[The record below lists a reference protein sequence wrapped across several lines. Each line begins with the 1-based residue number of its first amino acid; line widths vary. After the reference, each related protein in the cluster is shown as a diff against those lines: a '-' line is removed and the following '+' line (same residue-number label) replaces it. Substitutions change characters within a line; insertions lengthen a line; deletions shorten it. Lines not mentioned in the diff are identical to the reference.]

1 MLYIMP
7 IGDIMYAIIVF
18 LLMMI
23 FPILSVLIDGLFFNT
38 TTSIFL
44 LLGKWFVFWAVGVR
58 LMTASYK
65 QIFSPQFTAQEVF
78 ETTEKGAFAIVRE
91 LGFSL
96 FAIGLLGI
104 CTLFIPQWRLPAA
117 LVGGLFFTFAGLG
130 HLIRKNRNKKE
141 TLSMLSDFWIS
152 LICAMYIIYMLI
164 L

>member
-7 IGDIMYAIIVF
+7 IGDAMYAIIVF

-23 FPILSVLIDGLFFNT
+23 IPILSVLIDAIFFNS
-38 TTSIFL
+38 TTSIIFL
-44 LLGKWFVFWAVGVR
+44 IGKWFVFWAIGVR
-58 LMTASYK
+58 LITASYK

-78 ETTEKGAFAIVRE
+78 QVSEKGAFAIVRE

-96 FAIGLLGI
+96 LTIGLLGT
-104 CTLFIPQWRLPAA
+104 CSLFIPQWRLPAA
-117 LVGGLFFTFAGLG
+117 LVGGLFFTFAGFG

-152 LICAMYIIYMLI
+152 LICVIYCVAVIAL
-164 L
+164 